1 MPPLVLDIRSSEDP
15 RDLIH
20 RAVEALAHGKLVA
33 FPTETVYGLA
43 ASALDEHAVE
53 RLLQVKNRNAGHAL
67 ALAVK
72 SADEALDYVPHMSA
86 LGQRLARRCW
96 PGPVTLVVPDQHP
109 DSLLRQLPLAVQQA
123 VAPSGTIGFRVPAH
137 PAIIDVLNM
146 LTGPVALTS
155 ANRSGGPDPLTVQ
168 DVLSALGDDVDLV
181 LDDGRC
187 RFGQSS
193 SVVQV
198 TDAGLQVLRQGVV
211 SEQTLKRLS
220 SFMVLFVCTGNT
232 CRSPM
237 AEALCRKLIAER
249 LGCAPDKL
257 DEHGVLVASAG
268 TSAHLGGRASPEGV
282 QVLSEMGLDLTQHES
297 QPLTPQLA
305 RQADLILTM
314 TRSHRQWILGQWPEA
329 APRTKLLCHNQGD
342 VADPIGGPPEF
353 YKRCAEQ
360 IQAELAAHVAAMKL

>member
-1 MPPLVLDIRSSEDP
+1 MDIRNAEDP
-15 RDLIH
+15 RDVVH
-20 RAVEALAHGKLVA
+20 RAVQALAEGKLVA

-43 ASALDEHAVE
+43 ASALDEKAVH
-53 RLLQVKNRNAGHAL
+53 RLLQVKDRSAGHAL

-72 SADEALDYVPHMSA
+72 SADEALDYAPQMSP

-96 PGPVTLVVPDQHP
+96 PGPVTLVVPDQHR
-109 DSLLRQLPLAVQQA
+109 DSLLHQLPLAVQQA
-123 VAPSGTIGFRVPAH
+123 IAPSGTIGFRVPAH
-137 PAIIDVLNM
+137 PAIMDVLNM

-155 ANRSGGPDPLTVQ
+155 ANRSGGSDPLTAQ
-168 DVLSALGDDVDLV
+168 DVIAALGEDVELV

-193 SVVQV
+193 SVVQINE
-198 TDAGLQVLRQGVV
+198 AGLKILRQGVV
-211 SEQTLKRLS
+211 SEQTLRRLS

-237 AEALCRKLIAER
+237 AEAICRQMIAER
-249 LGCAPDKL
+249 LGCSPDEL
-257 DEHGVLVASAG
+257 DERGILIASAG

-282 QVLSEMGLDLTQHES
+282 QVLAEMGLDLSGHES

-314 TRSHRQWILGQWPEA
+314 TRSHRQWILNQWPEA
-329 APRTKLLCHNQGD
+329 AARTRLVCHNQGD

-360 IQAELAAHVAAMKL
+360 IKAELEAHVKAMKF

>member
-1 MPPLVLDIRSSEDP
+1 VVHL
-15 RDLIH
+15 
-20 RAVEALAHGKLVA
+20 AVQALAEGKLVA

-43 ASALDEHAVE
+43 ASALDERAVE
-53 RLLQVKNRNAGHAL
+53 RLLKVKQRNTGHAL

-72 SADEALDYVPHMSA
+72 SADEALDYAPHLSP

-109 DSLLRQLPLAVQQA
+109 ESLLRQLPASVQQA
-123 VAPSGTIGFRVPAH
+123 VAPNGTIGFRVPAH
-137 PAIIDVLNM
+137 PTIIDVLRM

-155 ANRSGGPDPLTVQ
+155 ANRHGGDDPLTVQ
-168 DVLSALGDDVDLV
+168 DVLDSLGDDVDV
-181 LDDGRC
+181 ILDDGRC
-187 RFGQSS
+187 RFGQAS

-198 TDAGLQVLRQGVV
+198 TDDGLKILRQGVV
-211 SEQTLKRLS
+211 SESTLKRLS
-220 SFMVLFVCTGNT
+220 SFMVLLVCTGNT

-237 AEALCRKLIAER
+237 AEVICRKMIADR
-249 LGCAPDKL
+249 IGCPLDKL

-268 TSAHLGGRASPEGV
+268 TSAHLGGRASPEAVEIMGE
-282 QVLSEMGLDLTQHES
+282 LGLDLSLHES

-314 TRSHRQWILGQWPEA
+314 TRSHRQWVLNQWPEA
-329 APRTKLLCHNQGD
+329 GPRTKLVCQNNAD

-353 YKRCAEQ
+353 YKRCADQ
-360 IQAELAAHVAAMKL
+360 IKSELENHVRGLKF